1 MRLAT
6 VVCAELTTVY
16 DHYYGDKDM
25 SEETKVTSE
34 SPFCE
39 VLNQWGEELIEQEE
53 RLSEMFAGIVIGKNF
68 TLKSGVQVKIEI
80 GRDIIE
86 ED

>member
-1 MRLAT
+1 MSKAT
-6 VVCAELTTVY
+6 
-16 DHYYGDKDM
+16 KI
-25 SEETKVTSE
+25 TSE
-34 SPFCE
+34 SPFFE
-39 VLNQWGEELIEQEE
+39 VLNKWGEELIEQEE
-53 RLSEMFAGIVIGKNF
+53 RLSEMFAGIIIGKSF

>member
-1 MRLAT
+1 
-6 VVCAELTTVY
+6 
-16 DHYYGDKDM
+16 M
-25 SEETKVTSE
+25 SVETKVTSE

-39 VLNQWGEELIEQEE
+39 VLNQWGEELIEQEKN
-53 RLSEMFAGIVIGKNF
+53 LPEMFEGVILGRSF
-68 TLKSGVQVKIEI
+68 TLKNGIQVKVQI